1 VDGKKLTET
10 IMALAAVDP
19 VKLWE
24 GIVSRFEE
32 IVQNLLLRLVECPS
46 HSNPD
51 PAKNRSRDTLSGL
64 VRDIRATY
72 RSEAPPELVRL
83 RDHPWIIHWQLDEID
98 LLLYRHPSRM
108 EHYDKAER

>member
-1 VDGKKLTET
+1 MDGKKLTET

-32 IVQNLLLRLVECPS
+32 IVQN
-46 HSNPD
+46 
-51 PAKNRSRDTLSGL
+51 
-64 VRDIRATY
+64 